1 MDPRQKA
8 ALSMITAEGGALGDL
23 DPLKIEREGLGK
35 ARSEAASKK
44 QDAAGTAGSALGALI
59 GAYFGVP
66 QAGAALGRSAGKVV
80 AGGDVDLDSLIG
92 AGAGIAQQKTKADK
106 DADMYELVRAA
117 YLGGK

>member
-8 ALSMITAEGGALGDL
+8 ALSMLTAEEGALGDL
-23 DPLKIEREGLGK
+23 DPLKLEREGLDK
-35 ARSEAASKK
+35 ARAEAATKK
-44 QDAAGTAGSALGALI
+44 QDAGGTAGAALGALI

-66 QAGAALGRSAGKVV
+66 QAGAALGRSAGKVA

-92 AGAGIAQQKTKADK
+92 AGSNMIDKTKADK